1 VAGLRLDAVRSNVTS
16 SFQRMTGPQRLTL
29 GLAFAATVT
38 GMFAMSRLTGGT
50 TMGTLYA
57 DLEPEAA
64 AAIVD
69 QLDAQAVPFE
79 LSDGGRVIQVPA
91 EQVDALRLDL
101 SAQGLPSSG
110 EGWSILD
117 SQGITTSEFDQRVGY
132 QRAMEGELAK
142 TISAIDGV
150 AEADV
155 HLVIPEEDLFAG
167 DDVKASASVLL
178 ISGGSQV
185 ISPMQVEAIVNLVAS
200 SVKGMTPDQVSV
212 TDEAGRILAAPG
224 EGSAVIGLEGDS
236 QIRAQRE
243 YEAGI
248 ENDLE
253 KLLATVVGPGLA
265 VVNVTA
271 DLDFDTVET
280 VTEQYEPIKS
290 ADGAQTVLNETTRDE
305 LYRDAA
311 AATQTGVLGIETPD
325 PATLASSAAAGT
337 GTGTAADASV
347 KYSLGERDATY
358 AMNKVVTNA
367 ERAPGEVKSLSVAV
381 LLDET
386 AIDAARLAEVEQ
398 LVTAAA
404 GVNAERGDTLAV
416 SLLPINEKV
425 RTTIEANTTPV
436 EPEAAG
442 MDIIAL
448 ARTAGTV
455 IVALVVIV
463 LGLRYVGKG
472 GQRQVLESMALQEL
486 GDGGDSNGARLA
498 LESGDKDEDEQPAI
512 AAPEIRLQGLIANQ
526 PEDVAGML
534 RSWLS
539 EAEEVR

>member
-1 VAGLRLDAVRSNVTS
+1 
-16 SFQRMTGPQRLTL
+16 MTGPQRLTL

-142 TISAIDGV
+142 TIGAIDGV

-243 YEAGI
+243 FEAGI

-280 VTEQYEPIKS
+280 VTEQYEPIKA

-325 PATLASSAAAGT
+325 PATLASPAAAGT
-337 GTGTAADASV
+337 GTGTATDASV

-486 GDGGDSNGARLA
+486 GAGGDSNGARLA
-498 LESGDKDEDEQPAI
+498 LETGDNDADEQPAI